1 MARSKK
7 VLNKSRN
14 QLEAAVEVKCPRCS
28 GFGAKLGDEGVCPTC
43 NGYGNCWKT
52 ESGWT
57 LAPFKR
63 VNSSQL
69 Y

>member
-1 MARSKK
+1 MAHVKQ

-14 QLEAAVEVKCPRCS
+14 LFEPAKEVTCPRCS
-28 GFGAKLGDEGVCPTC
+28 GFGGILGDDGSCPIC

-63 VNSSQL
+63 ANSSQL